1 VLDKISFEAKPGE
14 TVALVGATGSG
25 KSTIVSLLMRFYEP
39 QRGRITIDG
48 QDLQSAT
55 LDSLHRQIGVVT
67 QDNFLFTGTLME
79 NLKFGRPDA
88 TDDEVKEAARTLGT
102 HEIIERLEKGYDTK
116 ISERGGN
123 LSAGERQLVCFTR
136 AMVARPRLLIL
147 DEATSAVDPQT
158 ERVIQHALEK
168 LFERRTSFVV
178 AHRLSTVRHAHRI
191 LVLRHGQIIEHG
203 THDELLAQAGA
214 YAELYEE
221 FVRG

>member
-1 VLDKISFEAKPGE
+1 MFFGPIQTMGDLYNAILSTAASAERVFQLLDTQPQVHDRANAAPLAPIRGHVRFDDVSFRYDTTSAEAWVLDKISFEAKPGE

-102 HEIIERLEKGYDTK
+102 HEIIERLEKATTRK
-116 ISERGGN
+116 SP
-123 LSAGERQLVCFTR
+123 SA
-136 AMVARPRLLIL
+136 A
-147 DEATSAVDPQT
+147 ATSAPANANSSASPARWS
-158 ERVIQHALEK
+158 RVPAC
-168 LFERRTSFVV
+168 
-178 AHRLSTVRHAHRI
+178 
-191 LVLRHGQIIEHG
+191 
-203 THDELLAQAGA
+203 
-214 YAELYEE
+214 
-221 FVRG
+221 